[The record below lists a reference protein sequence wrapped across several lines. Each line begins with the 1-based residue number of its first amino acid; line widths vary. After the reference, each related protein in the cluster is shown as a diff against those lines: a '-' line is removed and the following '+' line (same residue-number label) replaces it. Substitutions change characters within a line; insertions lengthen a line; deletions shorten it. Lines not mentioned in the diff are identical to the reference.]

1 MDITILEKDL
11 DRRFR
16 VIDIYP
22 ALLLNPDYSDVLDPD
37 SVFYWDPD
45 QLNSGQRIFTISA
58 QSVSMLYEVS
68 AWLLKHGYRHFKLFP
83 FCRIVSGDVDWSIN
97 DLQHLE
103 SLGRSAYLSVISPG
117 YALKIVINRNKFI
130 KFTKDLHSMFIDLNA
145 LGLYVV
151 LKMGRFSDFTGNE
164 FVLKQ

>member
-16 VIDIYP
+16 VSDIYP
-22 ALLLNPDYSDVLDPD
+22 ALLLNPDYSDILDPD
-37 SVFYWDPD
+37 SVFYWDSD
-45 QLNSGQRIFTISA
+45 QFNSGQRVFTVSV

-68 AWLLKHGYRHFKLFP
+68 AWLLKHSYRHFKLFP
-83 FCRIVSGDVDWSIN
+83 GRRIVGGDVDWSIN
-97 DLQHLE
+97 DLRHLE
-103 SLGRSAYLSVISPG
+103 SSGRSAYLSVISPG
-117 YALKIVINRNKFI
+117 YALKIVINRSKFI
-130 KFTKDLHSMFIDLNA
+130 KFTEDLHTMFTDLNA

-151 LKMGRFSDFTGNE
+151 LKKGRYSDFVGNE